1 MENLI
6 LNTDGMETAVGKL
19 QNAISDE
26 EMRLLAFAYEKN
38 ARDERARLHYAE
50 QKGLAEGIQIGEAR
64 GIEIGEARGIEI
76 GEARGEARGKA
87 EGEILTKRKFIR
99 KILPFMYRD
108 ELVEIA
114 KERIELINDSQQ
126 LEAIHDAI
134 LGGIPFEELEQ
145 MF

>member
-64 GIEIGEARGIEI
+64 GIEIGEARG
-76 GEARGEARGKA
+76 EARGKAEGKA